1 MKTAVI
7 TLATAALLVSL
18 APSQAAAQPCCQKET
33 VHVYEYGPVYR
44 VKRVRKVRRVRRW
57 YPLQWAAGVHL
68 TGVTTNQELNEEGVA
83 FGGIGGHLRFRN
95 YRFGAELSLDVIG
108 NSFLD
113 GGVKRVSVPMQASA
127 LLYIIPRG
135 VFNLY
140 LLGGMQV
147 VFSHVEWD
155 LPNLYTDQT
164 FTQFGLHA
172 GVGGEL
178 NLSRHFALTADIRFF
193 GLMRSDQSGD
203 GAYYEGIDKE
213 AVVPHKTSGAQ
224 VNLGVLLRF

>member
-1 MKTAVI
+1 MKTAVLS
-7 TLATAALLVSL
+7 LATAALLVTL
-18 APSQAAAQPCCQKET
+18 APAEAAAQCCHKET

-44 VKRVRKVRRVRRW
+44 VKRLRRVRRVRPW
-57 YPLQWAAGVHL
+57 YPLRWAAGVHL
-68 TGVTTNQELNEEGVA
+68 TGVTTNQELNDEGVA
-83 FGGIGGHLRFRN
+83 LGGIGGHLRFRN
-95 YRFGAELSLDVIG
+95 GRFGSEVAFDVIG

-113 GGVKRVSVPMQASA
+113 GGVQRVSVPVQASA

-140 LLGGMQV
+140 LLGGMQL
-147 VFSHVEWD
+147 VFTHVEWD

-178 NLSRHFALTADIRFF
+178 NLGRYVALTADVRFF
-193 GLMRSDQSGD
+193 GLLRSDESGD
-203 GAYYEGIDKE
+203 GTYYQGIDQD
-213 AVVPHKTSGAQ
+213 AVVPHKVSGAQ
-224 VNLGVLLRF
+224 INLGVLLRF